1 MDRQGYARIAV
12 EPQPDDPFLRK
23 SVPRMDRS
31 KIRYQRQRGNQLL
44 EVALIFFPMFALFL
58 ALVDIPI
65 GLFLRATM
73 QHAVREGVRYAVT
86 HRTLSGMC
94 QDDSIRYVVKG
105 AAAGFLGSGA
115 HDAKIKVRYYA
126 PGNLDTEL
134 TGMSSNAPGNI
145 VEVAIEGYAWN
156 WLAPLLRNSSSFTIN
171 VYAADRMEGV
181 GGAMAPP
188 CR

>member
-1 MDRQGYARIAV
+1 MPVSGLIRNRTIHFPGELYFLMAR
-12 EPQPDDPFLRK
+12 
-23 SVPRMDRS
+23 STTSS
-31 KIRYQRQRGNQLL
+31 KRDQTQRGNQLL
-44 EVALIFFPMFALFL
+44 EVSLVFFPMFALFL

-94 QDDSIRYVVKG
+94 QDASIRYVVKG
-105 AAAGFLGSGA
+105 AAAGFLASGA
-115 HDAKIKVRYYA
+115 HDSKIKVRYYA
-126 PGNLDTEL
+126 PGNLTTEL
-134 TGMSSNAPGNI
+134 TGISSNAPGNI
-145 VEVAIEGYAWN
+145 VEVAIEGYTWN
-156 WLAPLLRNSSSFTIN
+156 WLAPFLRNSSSFTIN